1 MTEGSTVRDDW
12 NYAGKTAFQ
21 NFLGWGI
28 STLLIW
34 LFNRHNKK
42 DSSSTSQQ
50 PSDYTYSNVNSLG
63 SPIPVVIGR
72 GMIKSPLISYYGDFD
87 YRIYTEEYGAHSRLD
102 IGSVM
107 LQLLIMLIPALLTPD
122 KVVSKDGGVV
132 KDSGKK
138 RRAMMSAIIQF
149 LIWLLMQLLVKH
161 MLRTTIQKGFKYYL
175 GWQNLI
181 CWTGPNCGIKKI
193 YMDVYD
199 DKVESSTQ
207 TGVWDNDNHVAWKSK
222 NPKGIVAHVDDEDMF
237 GGVDEGG
244 GFIGDIRFYF
254 GTREQGRDSWMVDQ
268 MTKSTNIP
276 DDLKGLTPIYHMYLT
291 SVIPK
296 SYIGKQ
302 ATIPEMWFEV
312 VNYPNRLGNVCSGD
326 ATYDRYNEIIDI
338 VDDIKGKSNE
348 PLVKDAMGKLK
359 GQLKSLVNSYKD
371 ILQESEEFKNAINK
385 VNLPD
390 MESHLDKYTSMVE
403 AAREAKQECS
413 KTVADLYDKVTDDTI
428 YKRLIDLYYMVDQ
441 NAMLSGKIGEDA
453 NPADAIYE
461 ILTNDYWGCGYT
473 EDRVDIKSL
482 LYMSE
487 ICNAQ
492 GLGVSCVINNVSKAG
507 DYINKILNHINAVKY
522 DDPKT
527 GKITFKMIRN
537 DYDIE
542 KIKHFNMDNVTSLD
556 FTRLDWSE
564 TTSAVNAAYTEAEDN
579 YNTSTL
585 TVQDIANTFITK
597 NYSEDN
603 IDASYFTTA
612 RNAAVLAHMRQKSS
626 GYPLSTIN
634 FTCGRYAYDVT
645 IGEPILV
652 NWPPY
657 GIEQQVYRVTDID
670 YGSLTEEKITIT
682 AIEDMFGFEKVDYST
697 LTPPVWE
704 DVTNPP
710 ENIDRFKFL
719 ELPYEI
725 SYSLDTYI
733 YTLAAKPSA
742 IVTAGDIWRCVKGDY
757 KRVYQF
763 SNFTTTAKM
772 LYGTSELYGE
782 DSTGFEIVPLNESSR
797 EALDLMVARCEADP
811 KLYNNKNITNVIL
824 CEDEFMSYQSIKKL
838 PNSDYQLTGV
848 IRGIYDTVPQLHGAG
863 EAIYFSDYA
872 YSVSYPYEVCTQG
885 NATTEKLELT
895 SETGGSKQAFD
906 AANVTMVDTTRRSER
921 PSVMANLKFGVDKGT
936 LSTQEYNYP
945 AGTVFAG
952 DLSFSFLSRDKFNS
966 YGIMSQLDSAVSVAS
981 GSVENVISVKTTQH
995 KYELKEN
1002 AQSSSGNMDFTW
1014 ARYCK
1019 EANGK
1024 LSETMTVALTIHT
1037 YDTSTG
1043 LYSHDAFKKDISWAV
1058 PRLVGIVTTTS
1069 AVQSYA
1075 NSIAQKSMVKV
1086 PANVYNPEQVI
1097 SYDLSPLIFVG
1108 SYGGTVKAQDG
1119 NTYSL
1124 STTCYRIDG
1133 YNESTNSAI
1142 IHKINI
1148 EDYYT
1153 ILSNFT
1159 TRLNNYYVGYQYRSG
1174 TWHNF
1179 AFYSG
1184 T

>member
-1 MTEGSTVRDDW
+1 MSTYSLRDDW
-12 NYAGKTAFQ
+12 NYAGKMAFS

-34 LFNRHNKK
+34 LFNRHHRK
-42 DSSSTSQQ
+42 DNSSTSQQ
-50 PSDYTYSNVNSLG
+50 PSDFTSSNVNTIG

-72 GMIKSPLISYYGDFD
+72 GMIKSPLISFYGDFK
-87 YRIYTEEYGAHSRLD
+87 YRIYTEEYGAHSKLD
-102 IGSVM
+102 IGSAL
-107 LQLLIMLIPALLTPD
+107 LQFLLMLIPALLTPD
-122 KVVSKDGGVV
+122 KVIGEGGVV
-132 KDSGKK
+132 LDSGRK
-138 RRAMMSAIIQF
+138 RRAIIMAIVNF

-161 MLRTTIQKGFKYYL
+161 MLKTTIQKGFKYYI

-207 TGVWDNDNHVAWKSK
+207 TGVWDNNNHVAWKSA

-244 GFIGDIRFYF
+244 GFVGDIRFYF
-254 GTREQGRDSWMVDQ
+254 GTREQGKDSWMVDQ
-268 MTKSTNIP
+268 MTKSPNIP

-291 SVIPK
+291 CVIPQA
-296 SYIGKQ
+296 YVGKQ

-312 VNYPNRLGNVCSGD
+312 VNYPNRLGNVCRGD
-326 ATYDRYNEIIDI
+326 ATYDRYNELIAI
-338 VDDIKGKSNE
+338 VDDIKDKTKEKN
-348 PLVKDAMGKLK
+348 VKDAMSKLK
-359 GQLKSLVNSYKD
+359 GQLKSLVKAYED
-371 ILQESEEFKNAINK
+371 ILKESEKFRESINK
-385 VNLPD
+385 VDLPA
-390 MESHLDKYTSMVE
+390 METHLDDYTDMVE
-403 AAREAKQECS
+403 AARKQKQECS
-413 KTVADLYDKVTDDTI
+413 KTIAELYDKVSDDTI

-473 EDRVDIKSL
+473 EDRIDIKSL

-537 DYDIE
+537 DYDVN
-542 KIKHFNMDNVTSLD
+542 KIKRFDMNNTTSLD

-564 TTSAVNAAYTEAEDN
+564 TTSAVNAAYTEAEDK

-585 TVQDIANTFITK
+585 TTQDIANTFITK

-603 IDASYFTTA
+603 IDATYYTTA
-612 RNAAVLAHMRQKSS
+612 RNAMILATMRQKSS

-645 IGEPILV
+645 IGEPISV
-652 NWPPY
+652 NWAPY
-657 GIEQQVYRVTDID
+657 GIERQVYRVTDID

-682 AIEDMFGFEKVDYST
+682 AIEDVFGFDKIDYSV
-697 LTPPVWE
+697 LNPPTWE
-704 DVTNPP
+704 DVVNPP
-710 ENIDRFKFL
+710 EKITRFNFL
-719 ELPYEI
+719 ELPYEL
-725 SYSLDTYI
+725 SHSLDTYI
-733 YTLAAKPSA
+733 YALAAKPSE
-742 IVTAGDIWRCVKGDY
+742 IVTGGTIWRYKGGSY
-757 KRVYQF
+757 KSVYNF
-763 SNFTTTAKM
+763 SKFTTTAKM
-772 LYGTSELYGE
+772 LYGTSEIYGE
-782 DSTGFEIVPLNESSR
+782 DTVGIEIVPLNDSSR
-797 EALDLMVARCEADP
+797 EALDILVSYCENDP
-811 KLYNNKNITNVIL
+811 TLYNNKSINNVIL
-824 CEDEFMSYQSIKKL
+824 CEDEFMSFQSIKKL

-848 IRGIYDTVPQLHGAG
+848 IRGIYDTVPKLHGAN
-863 EAIYFSDYA
+863 EAIFFSGNA
-872 YSVSYPYEVCTQG
+872 YSVSYPYEVCKQG
-885 NATTEKLELT
+885 NTVTEQLELT
-895 SETGGSKQAFD
+895 SEAGLSKQAFD
-906 AANVTMVDTTRRSER
+906 KADLTMVDTTRRSEQ

-936 LSTQEYNYP
+936 LSKMEYNYP

-952 DLSFSFLSRDKFNS
+952 DFSFTFLSRDKFSS
-966 YGIMSQLDSAVSVAS
+966 YGIMSQLDPDVSVAS

-995 KYELKEN
+995 KYELKES
-1002 AQSSSGNMDFTW
+1002 AQSSTGTMEFTW
-1014 ARYCK
+1014 AKYCK
-1019 EANGK
+1019 EAGGK
-1024 LSETMTVALTIHT
+1024 LSETMSVELTIHT
-1037 YDTSTG
+1037 YDTSNN
-1043 LYSHDAFKKDISWAV
+1043 LYSHDAFKKDIAWAV
-1058 PRLVGIVTTTS
+1058 PRLVGVVTS
-1069 AVQSYA
+1069 SGAAQAYA
-1075 NSIAQKSMVKV
+1075 DSIATPTMVKLDTT
-1086 PANVYNPEQVI
+1086 PFSPDMTI

-1108 SYGGTVKAQDG
+1108 SYGGNVKAQDG
-1119 NTYSL
+1119 NTYTL
-1124 STTCYRIDG
+1124 STTAYRIDG
-1133 YNESTNSAI
+1133 YDTSTNSAI
-1142 IHKINI
+1142 IHKIKI

-1159 TRLNNYYVGYQYRSG
+1159 TALNNYYVGFQYNGG
-1174 TWHNF
+1174 TWNNF
-1179 AFYSG
+1179 SFYSG